1 MKHSDNAKYCVICF
15 GQDVNMNCISCKL
28 VLAALNVAACAVHHY
43 RRKTQF
49 HCHSKYIFIFNILLH
64 DGKAA
69 NECLLLKI
77 KSD

>member
-1 MKHSDNAKYCVICF
+1 MKHSDNAKYCVIVF

-49 HCHSKYIFIFNILLH
+49 HCH
-64 DGKAA
+64 
-69 NECLLLKI
+69 
-77 KSD
+77 